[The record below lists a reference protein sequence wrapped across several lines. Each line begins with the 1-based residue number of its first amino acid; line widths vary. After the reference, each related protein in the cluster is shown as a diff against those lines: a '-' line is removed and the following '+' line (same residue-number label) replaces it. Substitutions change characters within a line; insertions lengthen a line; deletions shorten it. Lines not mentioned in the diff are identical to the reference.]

1 MKSGP
6 YTPPPKRSTCGLGF
20 EGREVSQMVN
30 ATSSSARREQI
41 AKTWERETTAR
52 SGTVGSSCAAA
63 EDMARSRKAS
73 WDVVSSSDLLP
84 PVLGIIAKA

>member
-1 MKSGP
+1 
-6 YTPPPKRSTCGLGF
+6 
-20 EGREVSQMVN
+20 MVN
-30 ATSSSARREQI
+30 AMSSASRREQMV
-41 AKTWERETTAR
+41 KTWERETTAC
-52 SGTVGSSCAAA
+52 SGTAGSSCAAA